1 MFKHRRLE
9 TQDYPVLLDWW
20 KWFRFPAPKQAMLP
34 NNGKGGIMIT
44 KEGKNICAGFIYQ
57 TNSAFCL
64 IEYIVS
70 NPNYKDTDRKE
81 ALKYLIDVLEKTGK
95 SMGYKLVFSSV
106 KNENLV
112 NTFKD
117 SDYTISNT
125 KEVIKLI

>member
-1 MFKHRRLE
+1 MR
-9 TQDYPVLLDWW
+9 
-20 KWFRFPAPKQAMLP
+20 
-34 NNGKGGIMIT
+34 
-44 KEGKNICAGFIYQ
+44 FIYQ

-70 NPNYKDTDRKE
+70 NSNYKDTDRKE